1 MSNSRNRLRP
11 ITGAARIS
19 MIHGIFMA
27 VEVCLP
33 YRRSTTTM
41 LNRLTHAD
49 IQAEWAFSF
58 TAITISQT
66 T

>member
-1 MSNSRNRLRP
+1 
-11 ITGAARIS
+11 

-49 IQAEWAFSF
+49 IQAEWAFNF

-66 T
+66 I